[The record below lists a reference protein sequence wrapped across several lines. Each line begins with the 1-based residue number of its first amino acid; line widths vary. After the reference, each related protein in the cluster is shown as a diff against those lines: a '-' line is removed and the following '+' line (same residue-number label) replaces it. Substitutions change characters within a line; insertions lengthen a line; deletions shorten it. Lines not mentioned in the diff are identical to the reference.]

1 MSDAEEGLL
10 LLLVA
15 SLQNL
20 GGQPLVRGHTT
31 IFTRRKSD
39 RKSMLAELYVYGLIL
54 EAEAQVT
61 QVQFESLLR
70 CSKHYGGKS
79 EFLEFHKL

>member
-39 RKSMLAELYVYGLIL
+39 RKSMLAELYIYGLIL
-54 EAEAQVT
+54 KAEAQVT

-70 CSKHYGGKS
+70 FSKLYGGKS